1 MNATPEEQRF
11 AEEAGLMFDQWSL
24 PRMAG
29 RVWGLLLVTE
39 DPQLSAADLAARLG
53 ASAASISNATRY
65 LLQNQLID
73 RVRLAGERREFFT
86 YNPASLRAIYL
97 RRIAAV
103 ADMHRTAELALAQF
117 EDRPIA
123 HSRLQEMHDFYE
135 WLELELGAV
144 LRRWDGQKGPK
155 LEE

>member
-29 RVWGLLLVTE
+29 RVWGLLLVTD

-65 LLQNQLID
+65 LLQNQLIE
-73 RVRLAGERREFFT
+73 RVRVPGERREFFT
-86 YNPASLRAIYL
+86 YNPASLRSIYL

-103 ADMHRTAELALAQF
+103 ADMHRTAEQALARF

-123 HSRLQEMHDFYE
+123 HRRLQEMHDFYE

-144 LRRWDGQKGPK
+144 LRRWDGQKGSD

>member
-86 YNPASLRAIYL
+86 YNPASLRSIYL

-144 LRRWDGQKGPK
+144 LRRWDGQKGPN

>member
-123 HSRLQEMHDFYE
+123 HRRLQEMHDFYE

-144 LRRWDGQKGPK
+144 LRRWDGQKGPN